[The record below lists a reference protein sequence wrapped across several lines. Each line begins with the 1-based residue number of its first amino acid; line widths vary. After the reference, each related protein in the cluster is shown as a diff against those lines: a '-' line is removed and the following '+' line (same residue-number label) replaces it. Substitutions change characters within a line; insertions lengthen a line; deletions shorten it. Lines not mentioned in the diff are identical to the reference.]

1 MRPYSRAAR
10 AHGPATERMSAGRSS
25 KVGTH
30 PLPHEN
36 GADVSRRVYN
46 QNYELFYAVCP
57 NLCLM
62 MAISPKSQVP

>member
-1 MRPYSRAAR
+1 M
-10 AHGPATERMSAGRSS
+10 
-25 KVGTH
+25 GTH